1 MSYQSVNPMQ
11 GDAGEFAERLEGSQT
26 TAKSAAVARSDKSGE
41 RIKIQEA
48 ENQITDRMRP
58 SLAVLDICDQ
68 RFLCRI
74 AKKLG
79 CQFCAKK

>member
-1 MSYQSVNPMQ
+1 MSYESVNPMQ
-11 GDAGEFAERLEGSQT
+11 ADAREFSERLEESEM
-26 TAKSAAVARSDKSGE
+26 TAKSAVVALCDKSGE

-48 ENQITDRMRP
+48 ENQITERMRP
-58 SLAVLDICDQ
+58 SLTVLDICDQ